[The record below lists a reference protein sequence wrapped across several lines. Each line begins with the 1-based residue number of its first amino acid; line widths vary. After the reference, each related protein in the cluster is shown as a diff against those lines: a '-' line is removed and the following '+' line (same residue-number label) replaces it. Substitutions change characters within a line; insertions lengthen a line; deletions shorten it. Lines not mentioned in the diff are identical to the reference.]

1 MKEEIKMGLLRQE
14 YGLGYIKNN
23 KQHQVVCYS
32 NILTKLIQDAGR
44 LCNIYTSDLFIYWQR
59 NIVKPLEKGKLRS
72 QTYTIEFRQNGVEM
86 YTEEDYKNSKSLL
99 SKQSILKTLTL
110 NIECEP
116 PEYETDEAYE
126 IRMFLYG
133 EER

>member
-1 MKEEIKMGLLRQE
+1 
-14 YGLGYIKNN
+14 
-23 KQHQVVCYS
+23 
-32 NILTKLIQDAGR
+32 
-44 LCNIYTSDLFIYWQR
+44 
-59 NIVKPLEKGKLRS
+59 
-72 QTYTIEFRQNGVEM
+72 M

-126 IRMFLYG
+126 IRMFLCG